1 MKSLLSA
8 CSTAAVLLSSLGL
21 SHAQSTPRF
30 EVVSIKPSAP
40 DAPAMFSPLPGGK
53 LSARNQ
59 SVVNLAKWAFQVDVI
74 ENSVTPAWLWRDGW
88 DIEAVPASPIS
99 RDEVP
104 LAVRAVL
111 IERFKLATHV
121 EKREISGYALRMSSG
136 GVKLKVAP
144 PRGEGERW
152 GFVNTNEK
160 TTARDVAISDLLR
173 LLSGPAGK
181 QIVDETGLDKR
192 YDFVLQW
199 DHRPLD
205 KATADSDPSNPIAG
219 VSIFSALETQLGLK
233 LESAKFPKDV
243 LVIDHIERPS
253 PN

>member
-1 MKSLLSA
+1 
-8 CSTAAVLLSSLGL
+8 
-21 SHAQSTPRF
+21 
-30 EVVSIKPSAP
+30 
-40 DAPAMFSPLPGGK
+40 
-53 LSARNQ
+53 
-59 SVVNLAKWAFQVDVI
+59 VDVV
-74 ENSVTPAWLWRDGW
+74 ENPGAPAWLWQDGW
-88 DIEAVPASPIS
+88 DIEAVPENPIA
-99 RDEVP
+99 RDQVP
-104 LAVRAVL
+104 FAMRTLL

-121 EKREISGYALRMSSG
+121 EKREISGYALRVSSNG

-160 TTARDVAISDLLR
+160 TTARDVAISDLVR
-173 LLSGPAGK
+173 ILSGPTGK

-205 KATADSDPSNPIAG
+205 KATASSDPSNPIAG
-219 VSIFSALETQLGLK
+219 MSIFSALETQLGLK

-243 LVIDHIERPS
+243 LVIDHIERPT